1 MDGWDN
7 KRLFYNE
14 FADKYYDLFKENV
27 NRVSKINL
35 ILTDEITKL
44 THDQT
49 VNSGRGIFNRF
60 AKHPD
65 INLEGL
71 KGATKLVAAGEVI
84 LLMVVTITPIIIYKY
99 WN

>member
-49 VNSGRGIFNRF
+49 VNSDRIFTKF

-71 KGATKLVAAGEVI
+71 KGATKLVCAGKVI
-84 LLMVVTITPIIIYKY
+84 LVMAGTIMAVTIYKY